1 MTVLHHF
8 IYYVSIEFI
17 CYSFPRYLF
26 DRMLDFALKGTPEV
40 TRVDNLLGI
49 STMIQ
54 PDQLYILRDNLSILE
69 DNNISTAPFF
79 RRQPKR

>member
-1 MTVLHHF
+1 MTATDHF
-8 IYYVSIEFI
+8 VYYVSIEF
-17 CYSFPRYLF
+17 FVVLDPRYLF
-26 DRMLDFALKGTPEV
+26 DRIFDFALKGTPEV
-40 TRVDNLLGI
+40 TRVDNILGI

-69 DNNISTAPFF
+69 DDIGTSSFF